1 MAIGLSLESKYY
13 EDFKNEFEEYAKANI
28 DTNSVL
34 EIKIDKE
41 ITGKELSIE
50 EITQLDKL
58 EPFGDSNEEPIF
70 IFKGFKVTSIRTLS
84 EDKHIKMRLKG
95 DNSIEL
101 DAIGF
106 GLADVAKTY
115 QIGDKVDVIGNLQIN
130 SFNGMDSIQ
139 INLKDIRMAL

>member
-1 MAIGLSLESKYY
+1 ME
-13 EDFKNEFEEYAKANI
+13 
-28 DTNSVL
+28 
-34 EIKIDKE
+34 
-41 ITGKELSIE
+41 
-50 EITQLDKL
+50 LDKL
-58 EPFGDSNEEPIF
+58 EPFGDSNEEPVF

-84 EDKHIKMRLKG
+84 EDKHIKMRLK

-106 GLADVAKTY
+106 GLADAAKKY